1 MLQDKFG
8 RIHDYLR
15 ISITENCNFR
25 CTYCMPIEDY
35 PFVPQKNMMSKEEII
50 TIIRTFAEL
59 GIKKL
64 RFTGGEPLMR
74 KDFVEILEAIQDL
87 NLSLHLTTNG
97 LLLGRYLD
105 DFKKLRLTNI
115 NISIDSLNQEKFK
128 KLTHRDHLNKVLKNI
143 EAAKQKDFNIR
154 LNAVALKDHI
164 EDEIIDLLEYS
175 GKLNI
180 PIRFIEFMPFSDN
193 NWDLSKTV
201 SKKEILDIIASEYSY
216 QAIDGKPEETSKNF
230 KTEEGYQFGI
240 ISTVTEPFCQG
251 CNRLRVTADGKI
263 RNCLFGS
270 EEFDLLVNLRNNK
283 SLFETILLSLRS
295 KHESLGGL
303 KQFNKNINKSNS
315 TNRSMIRIG
324 G

>member
-1 MLQDKFG
+1 
-8 RIHDYLR
+8 
-15 ISITENCNFR
+15 
-25 CTYCMPIEDY
+25 MPIEDY

-74 KDFVEILEAIQDL
+74 KDFIEILEAIQDL

-105 DFKKLRLTNI
+105 DFKRLGLNSI

-143 EAAKQKDFNIR
+143 ETAKQKGFELR
-154 LNAVALKDHI
+154 LNAVALKDEN

-175 GKLNI
+175 GKLDI
-180 PIRFIEFMPFSDN
+180 PLRFIEFMPFSDN

-201 SKKEILDIIASEYSY
+201 SKQEILDMISDKFSFSP
-216 QAIDGKPEETSKNF
+216 IDGKPEDTAKKF
-230 KTEEGYQFGI
+230 KTSDGFEFGI

-263 RNCLFGS
+263 RNCLFGK
-270 EEFDLLVNLRNNK
+270 EEFDLLEGIRNNK
-283 SLFETILLSLRS
+283 SLLETIQLSLTS
-295 KHESLGGL
+295 KHKSLGGL
-303 KQFNKNINKSNS
+303 KQFNKNISKSNNS
-315 TNRSMIRIG
+315 DRSMIRIG

>member
-8 RIHDYLR
+8 RNHDYLR

-50 TIIRTFAEL
+50 SIIRTFAEL

-74 KDFVEILEAIQDL
+74 KDFIEILEAIQDL
-87 NLSLHLTTNG
+87 KLSLHLTTNG
-97 LLLGRYLD
+97 LLLGRYLE
-105 DFKKLRLTNI
+105 DFKPLGLYNI

-128 KLTHRDHLNKVLKNI
+128 RLTHRDHLKKVLRNI
-143 EAAKQKDFNIR
+143 EAAKQDNFNVR
-154 LNAVALKDHI
+154 LNAVALKNHI

-180 PIRFIEFMPFSDN
+180 PVRFIEFMPFSGN
-193 NWDLSKTV
+193 NWDLKKTV
-201 SKKEILDIIASEYSY
+201 SKKEILDIITSKFSFT
-216 QAIDGKPEETSKNF
+216 AIDGKPEETAKNYL
-230 KTEEGYQFGI
+230 TAEGYEFGI
-240 ISTVTEPFCQG
+240 ISTVTDPFCDG

-263 RNCLFGS
+263 KNCLFGQD
-270 EEFDLLVNLRNNK
+270 EFDLLRPLKRNENLTDIIK
-283 SLFETILLSLRS
+283 HSLTA
-295 KHESLGGL
+295 KHKSLGGL
-303 KQFNKNINKSNS
+303 LKFQKDIMKSYEE
-315 TNRSMIRIG
+315 NRSMIRIG